1 MMYQHK
7 YHRAGGL
14 VLAILTAILLTNSAS
29 SQPLGPDKTLLVC
42 PLMHA
47 KAMPSSIPFAAMT
60 FTGPTADGRRGS
72 AGFVVHSQ
80 DFVTGDGTRWQFIFQ
95 RDASGYGFQVIHP
108 LEKGHVVVSVLSGV
122 TIHRG
127 GAWAKNRLGKSKNQR
142 HGAFDHGGRERVAAE
157 GKPSAQR
164 RQPTFRPR

>member
-60 FTGPTADGRRGS
+60 FTGPAADGRRDS

-80 DFVTGDGTRWQFIFQ
+80 DFVTGDGTRWQSYSSEMP
-95 RDASGYGFQVIHP
+95 AATGF
-108 LEKGHVVVSVLSGV
+108 
-122 TIHRG
+122 R
-127 GAWAKNRLGKSKNQR
+127 
-142 HGAFDHGGRERVAAE
+142 
-157 GKPSAQR
+157 
-164 RQPTFRPR
+164 